1 MYKINLSLIILL
13 VVTSTKSLASDTS
26 GRYSVKG
33 IGIISCS
40 AFVDAKDNKKPSYFQ
55 FGGWIEGFISASN
68 KHLSETYDI
77 SPWQTTETIATI
89 AYTACKKSPDAKFAG
104 IVNEIVTQL
113 SLTALKGPSKLISL
127 SHGKYS
133 LELPEAIYMQV
144 QSRLKDLGFLK
155 DKASE
160 NKTKN
165 ALMHFQRENDLPVTG
180 LPDQYTLWNILD
192 EQSQ

>member
-1 MYKINLSLIILL
+1 MI
-13 VVTSTKSLASDTS
+13 TSTKPLASDTS

-33 IGIISCS
+33 IGVVSCS
-40 AFVDAKDNKKPSYFQ
+40 TFVDAKDNKKPSYFQ

-68 KHLSETYDI
+68 KHLSQTYDI

-89 AYTACKKSPDAKFAG
+89 VYTACKKSPEAKFAG
-104 IVNEIVTQL
+104 VVNEIVTQL
-113 SLTALKGPSKLISL
+113 SPTALKEHSKLISL

-144 QSRLKDLGFLK
+144 QSRLKNLGFLK
-155 DKASE
+155 EKASE
-160 NKTKN
+160 NTTKN
-165 ALMHFQRENDLPVTG
+165 ALMQFQRENDLPVTG